1 MLDFVPFT
9 IRKWKNAQAG
19 CNLFTRS
26 FWSIRFQEITLF
38 PKICN
43 EIIHHSMLNLL
54 ISCTITEYCMTS
66 SISKIIDR
74 FTFKFLKKYRK
85 LMKKLRYL
93 IVCFTQS
100 YVSCFFFS
108 IRSVFYIRHFVCR
121 ALSVGCMY
129 VSWLVA
135 QQTYASFGL
144 FTLSRIACL
153 LQLWIKQVISISL
166 DSEVS
171 EETFY
176 PNL

>member
-85 LMKKLRYL
+85 LVKKLRYL

-100 YVSCFFFS
+100 YVSCFFFRYVRFS
-108 IRSVFYIRHFVCR
+108 ISGILFVVRYLWGVCMCRDSSRSSLTHR
-121 ALSVGCMY
+121 L
-129 VSWLVA
+129 
-135 QQTYASFGL
+135 
-144 FTLSRIACL
+144 ACL
-153 LQLWIKQVISISL
+153 RSHVLRAYCNF
-166 DSEVS
+166 E
-171 EETFY
+171 
-176 PNL
+176 